1 MASMVPGLGP
11 VLVSLCGHS
20 DVFDP
25 TWFMSS
31 LDWLVFLGSQGLILA
46 YGLWSI
52 SRKGQA
58 ESYLRSRSQSGWMVG
73 LSIMAT
79 QASAITFLSA
89 PGLAYDEGLGF
100 VQFYLGLPLAMVI
113 LSVVALPIYY
123 RLNVY
128 TAYEYLETR
137 FDGRVRSLAAFLFL
151 TQRGLAAGLTIYAPA
166 LILSTALG
174 WDLLWTNL
182 LTGSV
187 VLAYTLSGGSRAVAR
202 TQLLQMSVILLG
214 MVLAGWWMFRSLPTD
229 WSGSDALE
237 LSALAGKTQALVLR
251 LDWNDRYS
259 LWTGLVGGGFLML
272 SYFGTDQ
279 SQVQRYLGGQ
289 SLDQSRQGL
298 MLNAFFKL
306 PMQLMILGLGVLMYV
321 FYVFETP
328 PLNFKHP
335 DRVAAVDRVPFE
347 REALHRRE
355 TAEAWRAAT
364 LPQDKERLGL
374 EFKRSASRLDSIRW
388 AVRERNK
395 SNAAADDGPDTNFI
409 FIRYVLDF
417 LPVGLVGLLISM
429 VFCASM
435 SSTSAELSALSTT
448 TLVDFYARWTGQSPE
463 GPQALAMGRLFTLGW
478 GLYAVGFALIADRM
492 GTLIEAVNVLG
503 SLVYGTILGIF
514 LSAFFTKGLKAPS
527 VLFAALLTEGLVL
540 LLYFGVQIPYL
551 WLNAVGAL
559 AVPLL
564 GWIVQPWIVGLSSH
578 SPKTPTLGS

>member
-1 MASMVPGLGP
+1 
-11 VLVSLCGHS
+11 
-20 DVFDP
+20 
-25 TWFMSS
+25 MST

-46 YGLWSI
+46 YGLWSM
-52 SRKGQA
+52 SRQGQA
-58 ESYLRSRSQSGWMVG
+58 ESYLRSRSQTGWMVG

-89 PGLAYDEGLGF
+89 PGLAYREGLGF
-100 VQFYLGLPLAMVI
+100 IQFYLGLPLAMVV

-214 MVLAGWWMFRSLPTD
+214 MVLAGWWMFRSLPSD
-229 WSGSDALE
+229 WSGSDALQ

-289 SLDQSRQGL
+289 SLIQSRKGL

-335 DRVAAVDRVPFE
+335 ERVAAHDRVLFE
-347 REALHRRE
+347 QEALRRRE
-355 TAEAWRAAT
+355 TAEAWRAET
-364 LPQDKERLGL
+364 YPQRKDSLGM
-374 EFKRSASRLDSIRW
+374 EFKRSAARLDSIQSL
-388 AVRERNK
+388 VSERNK
-395 SNAAADDGPDTNFI
+395 SMASGDDGPDTNFI

-435 SSTSAELSALSTT
+435 SSTAAELSALSTT
-448 TLVDFYARWTGQSPE
+448 TLVDFYARWTGHSPE
-463 GPQALAMGRLFTLGW
+463 GPKALAMGRLFTLAW

-514 LSAFFTKGLKAPS
+514 LSAFFSKGLRAPS
-527 VLFAALLTEGLVL
+527 VLLAALLTEALVL
-540 LLYFGVQIPYL
+540 LLYFGAEIPYL

-564 GWIVQPWIVGLSSH
+564 GWIVQPWLVGLSSQ

>member
-1 MASMVPGLGP
+1 
-11 VLVSLCGHS
+11 
-20 DVFDP
+20 
-25 TWFMSS
+25 MSA

-46 YGLWSI
+46 YGLWSM
-52 SRKGQA
+52 SRQGQA
-58 ESYLRSRSQSGWMVG
+58 ESYLRSRSQTGWMVG

-89 PGLAYDEGLGF
+89 PGLAYREGLGF
-100 VQFYLGLPLAMVI
+100 IQFYLGLPLAMVV

-137 FDGRVRSLAAFLFL
+137 FDGRVRRLAAFLFL

-214 MVLAGWWMFRSLPTD
+214 MVLAGWWMFRSLPSD
-229 WSGSDALE
+229 WSGSDALQ

-289 SLDQSRQGL
+289 SLSQSRKGL

-328 PLNFKHP
+328 PLDFKHP
-335 DRVAAVDRVPFE
+335 EKVQQADRVLFE
-347 REALHRRE
+347 REARHRLE
-355 TAEAWRAAT
+355 AAEAWRAST
-364 LPQDKERLGL
+364 QPQDKERWAQ
-374 EFKRSASRLDSIRW
+374 EFQQSASRLDSIRT
-388 AVRERNK
+388 AVSQQNGSMRAEG
-395 SNAAADDGPDTNFI
+395 SDTNFI

-435 SSTSAELSALSTT
+435 SSTAAELSALSTT
-448 TLVDFYARWTGQSPE
+448 TLVDFYARWTGHSPE
-463 GPQALAMGRLFTLGW
+463 GPKALAMGRLFTLAW

-514 LSAFFTKGLKAPS
+514 LSAFFSKGLRAPS
-527 VLFAALLTEGLVL
+527 VLLAALLTETLVL
-540 LLYFGVQIPYL
+540 LLYFGAEIPYL

-564 GWIVQPWIVGLSSH
+564 GWIVQPWLVGLSSQ